1 MDQRIVFDPA
11 LLRRYDK
18 SGPRYTSY
26 PTAVQFHA
34 GFGDRIE
41 PRAADQGRSGRGF
54 GESEYR
60 AQAQTSNR
68 AAPRRPLSLYFHIPF
83 CDTVCFYCGCNK
95 IVTKHRERAS
105 PYLARLHREIE
116 MQAALFDS
124 ERVVDQL
131 HWGGGTPTFISHDEM
146 RALMDATRRH
156 FRLRDDDRGEY
167 GLEVDPRE
175 IRPGTLTLLRELG
188 FNRLSMG
195 VQDFDPRVQQAV
207 NRLQGEAQT
216 LAVLSEARRLGFRS
230 INMDLIYGLPFQ
242 TVESFGRTLD
252 KIIAA
257 SPDRLS
263 VFNYAHLPELFK
275 PQRRI
280 NVDDLP
286 SPQAKLDILQLTI
299 ERLTAA
305 GYVYIGMDHFARP
318 DDELAVAQREGGLYR
333 NFQGYSTH
341 ADCDL
346 VGLGI
351 TSIGMVADCYAQ
363 NVKTLEEY
371 YERIDAGRLPVFRG
385 LTLDADDLLRRD
397 VITRL
402 ICHFVLRF
410 GEIEH
415 KHAITFRDYFAAEL
429 GELAGMQQDGL
440 LAVDEQ
446 GITVRPAGR
455 LLIRNVCMIFD
466 KYLRQKSGQ
475 RYSKVI

>member
-1 MDQRIVFDPA
+1 MDQRLQFDSA
-11 LLRRYDK
+11 LLRRYDT

-26 PTAVQFHA
+26 PTAVQFAA
-34 GFGDRIE
+34 GFGE
-41 PRAADQGRSGRGF
+41 AD
-54 GESEYR
+54 YR
-60 AQAQTSNR
+60 AQAQASNAVR
-68 AAPRRPLSLYFHIPF
+68 PRRPLSLYFHIPF

-95 IVTKHRERAS
+95 IVTKHRERAA
-105 PYLARLHREIE
+105 PYLQRLHREIE
-116 MQAALFDS
+116 LQAALFDR

-146 RALMDATRRH
+146 RALMQHTRRH

-175 IRPGTLTLLRELG
+175 VRPGTLALLREIG

-195 VQDFDPRVQQAV
+195 VQDFDSRVQQAV
-207 NRLQGEAQT
+207 NRIQGEVET
-216 LAVLSEARRLGFRS
+216 LAVLTEARSLGFRS

-252 KIIAA
+252 KIIKA

-280 NVDDLP
+280 NAADLP

-318 DDELAVAQREGGLYR
+318 DDELAVAQRNGTLYR

-351 TSIGMVADCYAQ
+351 TSIGSVHRCYAQ

-371 YERIDAGRLPVFRG
+371 YERIEAGRLPVLRG
-385 LTLDADDLLRRD
+385 IALDVDDLLRRD
-397 VITRL
+397 IITRL
-402 ICHFVLRF
+402 ICHFELRF
-410 GEIEH
+410 EAMERAHGIV
-415 KHAITFRDYFAAEL
+415 FRDYFAAEL
-429 GELAGMQQDGL
+429 GQLAGLQQDGL
-440 LAVDEQ
+440 LTVDNL
-446 GITVRPAGR
+446 GITVQPSGR
-455 LLIRNVCMIFD
+455 LLIRNICMIFD
-466 KYLRQKSGQ
+466 KYLRQQTGQ